1 MKKNKYIIV
10 VMMFLINIIC
20 IYSIA
25 NISKNKIMKVETERE
40 QRDLDT
46 LASLQK
52 IIQKQVNDE
61 NINGNI
67 AVWFHS
73 KDIIRLNMGKN
84 DKINFT
90 ALKNGFPDLIR
101 DVIQDL
107 EKYQYIYSSSGRLAT
122 EGIYIYIY
130 QDYTVKI
137 QIETKEDVP
146 QKCIFLYEDFV
157 R

>member
-1 MKKNKYIIV
+1 MKKKYILLVTI
-10 VMMFLINIIC
+10 FLINIVC
-20 IYSIA
+20 IYSIT
-25 NISKNKIMKVETERE
+25 NISKNKIMTAETERE
-40 QRDLDT
+40 QLDIDT
-46 LASLQK
+46 IASLQK

-61 NINGNI
+61 NVNGNI

-84 DKINFT
+84 DKINYT

-107 EKYQYIYSSSGRLAT
+107 EQYQYIYSSSGRLAT
-122 EGIYIYIY
+122 EGIYMYID
-130 QDYTVKI
+130 QNYTVKM
-137 QIETKEDVP
+137 QIEAKEDVP
-146 QKCIFLYEDFV
+146 QKCIFSDDEFV

>member
-1 MKKNKYIIV
+1 MKKKYILLVTI
-10 VMMFLINIIC
+10 FLINIVC
-20 IYSIA
+20 IYSIT
-25 NISKNKIMKVETERE
+25 NISKNKIMTAETERE
-40 QRDLDT
+40 QLDLDT
-46 LASLQK
+46 IASLQK

-61 NINGNI
+61 NVNGNI

-84 DKINFT
+84 DKINYT

-107 EKYQYIYSSSGRLAT
+107 EQYQYIYSSSGRLAT
-122 EGIYIYIY
+122 EGIYMYID
-130 QDYTVKI
+130 QNYTVKI
-137 QIETKEDVP
+137 QIEAKEDVP
-146 QKCIFLYEDFV
+146 QKCIFSDDEFV

>member
-1 MKKNKYIIV
+1 MKKKYILLV
-10 VMMFLINIIC
+10 TTFLINIVC
-20 IYSIA
+20 IYSIT
-25 NISKNKIMKVETERE
+25 NISKNKIMTAETERE
-40 QRDLDT
+40 QLDLDT
-46 LASLQK
+46 IASLQK

-61 NINGNI
+61 NVNGNI

-84 DKINFT
+84 DKINYT

-107 EKYQYIYSSSGRLAT
+107 EQYQYIYSSSGRLAT
-122 EGIYIYIY
+122 EGIYMYID
-130 QDYTVKI
+130 QNYTVKM
-137 QIETKEDVP
+137 QIEAKEDVP
-146 QKCIFLYEDFV
+146 QKCIFSDDEFV

>member
-1 MKKNKYIIV
+1 MKKKYILLVTI
-10 VMMFLINIIC
+10 FLINIVC
-20 IYSIA
+20 IYSIT
-25 NISKNKIMKVETERE
+25 NISKNKIMTAETERE
-40 QRDLDT
+40 QLDLDT
-46 LASLQK
+46 IASLQK

-61 NINGNI
+61 NVNGNI

-84 DKINFT
+84 DKINYT

-107 EKYQYIYSSSGRLAT
+107 EQYQYIYSSSGRLAT
-122 EGIYIYIY
+122 EGIYIYID
-130 QDYTVKI
+130 QNYTVKM
-137 QIETKEDVP
+137 QIEAKEDVP
-146 QKCIFLYEDFV
+146 QKCIFSDDEFV

>member
-1 MKKNKYIIV
+1 MKKNKCIIM
-10 VMMFLINIIC
+10 VMMFLINIVC

-25 NISKNKIMKVETERE
+25 NISKNKIMTSETERE

-46 LASLQK
+46 LTSLQQ

-61 NINGNI
+61 NVNGNI

-90 ALKNGFPDLIR
+90 ALKNGFPDMIR
-101 DVIQDL
+101 DIIQDL
-107 EKYQYIYSSSGRLAT
+107 EQYKYIYSSSGRLTT
-122 EGIYIYIY
+122 EGIYMYID

-146 QKCIFLYEDFV
+146 QKCIFLDEEFV

>member
-1 MKKNKYIIV
+1 MKKKYILLVTI
-10 VMMFLINIIC
+10 FLINIVC
-20 IYSIA
+20 IYSIT
-25 NISKNKIMKVETERE
+25 NISKNKIMTAETERE
-40 QRDLDT
+40 QLDLDT
-46 LASLQK
+46 IASLQK

-61 NINGNI
+61 NVNGNI

-84 DKINFT
+84 DKINYT

-107 EKYQYIYSSSGRLAT
+107 EQYQYIYSSSGRLAT
-122 EGIYIYIY
+122 EGIYMYID
-130 QDYTVKI
+130 QNYTVKM
-137 QIETKEDVP
+137 QIEAKEDVP
-146 QKCIFLYEDFV
+146 QKCIFSDDEFV

>member
-1 MKKNKYIIV
+1 MT
-10 VMMFLINIIC
+10 
-20 IYSIA
+20 A
-25 NISKNKIMKVETERE
+25 ETERE
-40 QRDLDT
+40 QLDLDT
-46 LASLQK
+46 IASLQK

-61 NINGNI
+61 NVNGNI

-84 DKINFT
+84 DKINYT

-107 EKYQYIYSSSGRLAT
+107 EQYQYIYSSSGRLAT
-122 EGIYIYIY
+122 EGIYMYID
-130 QDYTVKI
+130 QNYTVKM
-137 QIETKEDVP
+137 QIEAKEDVP
-146 QKCIFLYEDFV
+146 QKCIFSDDEFV